1 MSVRIAQNSY
11 GKSRVRLIK
20 IARGGL
26 RHEIQNLTIN
36 IALEGDFEEIH
47 TAGDNRLCLP
57 TDTMKN
63 TVYALAGETSGI
75 EQPEA
80 FGQRLAD
87 HFLKNNPHVSAV
99 RLQIAETAWKRM
111 RFDDSDHPHSF
122 VKGSDEKRTVAI
134 NATRSLVTLEAGV
147 EGLVVLRTA
156 GSRFTGYLK
165 DKLTTLPEAT
175 DRILSTSVKAS
186 WRYDYPDAA
195 TYEHFRSIRKTILE
209 IFAGHDSES
218 VQHTLYAIGKT
229 VLERF
234 PIVEEINFSLP
245 NIHCLPVDVSRFGV
259 QDRNCIFVPTDEPHG
274 LIEAT
279 ITRQ

>member
-1 MSVRIAQNSY
+1 MSVRIARNSY

-20 IARGGL
+20 VARGGL
-26 RHEIQNLTIN
+26 QHEIQNLTIN

-47 TAGDNRLCLP
+47 TTGDNRLCLP

-63 TVYALAGETSGI
+63 TVYALAGETSEI
-75 EQPEA
+75 EQPEV
-80 FGQRLAD
+80 FGRRLAD
-87 HFLKNNPHVSAV
+87 HFLKNNPQVSAV
-99 RLQIAETAWKRM
+99 RLQIAEAAWTRM
-111 RFDDSDHPHSF
+111 CFDDADHPHSF

-134 NATRSLVTLEAGV
+134 NATRSLVTLDAGV
-147 EGLVVLRTA
+147 EDLVVLKTS
-156 GSRFTGYLK
+156 GSAFTGYIK
-165 DKLTTLPEAT
+165 DGFTTLPEAT
-175 DRILSTSVKAS
+175 DRILSSAVKAS
-186 WRYDYPDAA
+186 WRYDDPDTA
-195 TYEHFRSIRKTILE
+195 TYDLFHSIRKTILE

-234 PIVEEINFSLP
+234 PVVEEITFSLP
-245 NIHCLPVDVSRFGV
+245 NIHCLPVNVSRFGV
-259 QDRNCIFVPTDEPHG
+259 EDRNCIFVPTDEPHG